1 MRYFNR
7 LVLKPCKCSASVHVL
22 WFVHVMQCEVVHQ
35 NHLPPSSATLW
46 HRSTFCASTRRI
58 FIQQLQPPAEGISA
72 HIRPAT
78 APRHHGPHFLKGRQ
92 RRTRKST
99 QPAAPRTQQTSNQT
113 PATQPHLPAPSLQ
126 VLHQLAPGCTNFCL
140 HGSIV
145 LDAEGCQ
152 AEVLYVCVRLE
163 LTPADL

>member
-1 MRYFNR
+1 MSVRYFNR

-58 FIQQLQPPAEGISA
+58 FIQQLPSPSRGQRAHPA
-72 HIRPAT
+72 
-78 APRHHGPHFLKGRQ
+78 
-92 RRTRKST
+92 KST
-99 QPAAPRTQQTSNQT
+99 QPAAPRTQQTSNPT

>member
-1 MRYFNR
+1 MVSINSNHGCRRVSLTTLTSVFVRYGERKYFYIEWLPTQIAFDEYFYDGGFKCWR
-7 LVLKPCKCSASVHVL
+7 KPSTVL
-22 WFVHVMQCEVVHQ
+22 F
-35 NHLPPSSATLW
+35 SSSLK
-46 HRSTFCASTRRI
+46 
-58 FIQQLQPPAEGISA
+58 
-72 HIRPAT
+72 RPWSQI
-78 APRHHGPHFLKGRQ
+78 FLKGRQ

-99 QPAAPRTQQTSNQT
+99 QPAAPRTQLTSNPT